1 MSETSSP
8 LDDAEEVDSSVSLP
22 SDLTIWTSFLL
33 WRTTSLAQERI
44 RETLAAFGLRIP
56 HNTVLT
62 LLAAGPRTQV
72 SLSELTQTD
81 RKTMV
86 TLVDDLERMGL
97 VVRKVHP
104 QDRRAHH
111 VTLTDEGKTLLAQV
125 HEEVTE
131 TDAAF
136 VAPLSTTEQ
145 EQFRSML
152 FRLLSTH
159 LSLKDEKKEQGK

>member
-1 MSETSSP
+1 MSENSS
-8 LDDAEEVDSSVSLP
+8 LRGNTEGVASSVSLP

-33 WRTTSLAQERI
+33 WRTTSLAQKRI
-44 RETLAAFGLRIP
+44 RETLATFGLHIP

-62 LLAAGPRTQV
+62 LLATGPRTQV

-86 TLVDDLERMGL
+86 TLVDDLEHMGL

-111 VTLTDEGKTLLAQV
+111 VTLTEEGKILLAQV
-125 HEEVTE
+125 HKEVTE

-136 VAPLSTTEQ
+136 VAPLSTPEQ

-152 FRLLSTH
+152 FRLLNTH
-159 LSLKDEKKEQGK
+159 LSETEGKKEQGK

>member
-8 LDDAEEVDSSVSLP
+8 LNDAEGVDSSVSLP

-86 TLVDDLERMGL
+86 TLVDDLERMRL

-111 VTLTDEGKTLLAQV
+111 VTLTDEGRILLEQV
-125 HEEVTE
+125 HREVTE

-136 VAPLSTTEQ
+136 VAPLSSAEQ

-152 FRLLSTH
+152 FRLLHVH
-159 LSLKDEKKEQGK
+159 LSDEGGKREQEK